1 MQGSIIERLNLSF
14 QFPNIQKNHSTVIN
28 QHPTN
33 MKYISNQLQPISFI
47 PYHHSIT
54 NFPMEIGS
62 SYEVQGV
69 APGRERTLFSA
80 HKKRPVL
87 ASVGESPKLPTW
99 DVGDWHKVVE
109 ITGIPCGCHDMTA

>member
-1 MQGSIIERLNLSF
+1 MQHI
-14 QFPNIQKNHSTVIN
+14 
-28 QHPTN
+28 
-33 MKYISNQLQPISFI
+33 YNQLQPISVI

-87 ASVGESPKLPTW
+87 ASVGERPRMPTW
-99 DVGDWHKVVE
+99 DVGRLAQGGGDYRNSLW
-109 ITGIPCGCHDMTA
+109 MS